1 MWLEACPDASVTYT
15 RADSGAYVVA
25 LQRRLGL
32 YMSTARSV
40 NDDVLD
46 AGGEPDYLGDVAC
59 NVGEHSTRHHATN
72 RAWRAA
78 LAAVAVGEVV
88 LGDKEKAGEYKK
100 YNEGH
105 VPDIVQPGVLTY
117 D

>member
-15 RADSGAYVVA
+15 RANSGAYVVA

-40 NDDVLD
+40 NDGVLE

-59 NVGEHSTRHHATN
+59 NAGEHSTRHHATN

-78 LAAVAVGEVV
+78 LAAVAVGEVI
-88 LGDKEKAGEYKK
+88 LGDKEKLRRPVSTRSITRAMC
-100 YNEGH
+100 
-105 VPDIVQPGVLTY
+105 LT
-117 D
+117 

>member
-15 RADSGAYVVA
+15 RTDSGAYVVA

-40 NDDVLD
+40 NDGVLD
-46 AGGEPDYLGDVAC
+46 AGGGSPTIPRRRRVQRWRALA
-59 NVGEHSTRHHATN
+59 N

-78 LAAVAVGEVV
+78 LAAVAVGEVI
-88 LGDKEKAGEYKK
+88 LGDKKRRPVSTRSITKAMCA
-100 YNEGH
+100 
-105 VPDIVQPGVLTY
+105 
-117 D
+117 